1 MQSLSRDSQ
10 VCLGI
15 SALLTYVPASLGAA
29 HQAGALT
36 LLSFALGLLH
46 TLRQQPASSLQSSG
60 SLRSRAVALP
70 TLAASAVLLGIA
82 AAVTQMQ

>member
-1 MQSLSRDSQ
+1 MWLQ

-36 LLSFALGLLH
+36 FRSIALGLMH
-46 TLRQQPASSLQSSG
+46 TLRQQAGSHSSG
-60 SLRSRAVALP
+60 WARAPSVALP
-70 TLAASAVLLGIA
+70 TLAASAAVVGVA